1 MKYFYV
7 GGASVIFLKK
17 LSLNDDEKIYDML
30 QEIASNDNG
39 FHNKVNGMSYKE
51 FRKWLKKEY
60 AVDNGNLEKWM
71 VPQTSYWLYDDDK
84 PIGYGR
90 IRHYLNDNL
99 EKSGGHIG
107 YAIRS
112 TERGKGYGNTIL
124 TLLLEECKTLNI
136 GTVQIGANVDNIP
149 SNRII
154 LNHNGVLFRCSD
166 GKNFY
171 HINLNIK

>member
-1 MKYFYV
+1 M
-7 GGASVIFLKK
+7 IFLKK
-17 LSLNDDEKIYDML
+17 LSLNDDEKIYNML
-30 QEIASNDNG
+30 QEIACNDNG
-39 FHNKVNGMSYKE
+39 FHNKVNGMTYEE

-60 AVDNGNLEKWM
+60 AVDNGKLEKWM
-71 VPQTSYWLYDDDK
+71 APQTSYWLYDGDK
-84 PIGYGR
+84 PVGYGR

-99 EKSGGHIG
+99 EQTGGHIG

-136 GTVQIGANVDNIP
+136 ETVQIGANLDNTP
-149 SNRII
+149 SNKII
-154 LNHNGVLFRCSD
+154 LKHNGVLFRCSD

-171 HINLNIK
+171 HIKLNSR

>member
-1 MKYFYV
+1 M
-7 GGASVIFLKK
+7 IFLKK

-30 QEIASNDNG
+30 QEITCNDNG

-51 FRKWLKKEY
+51 FRKWLKKEF
-60 AVDNGNLEKWM
+60 AVDNGKLEKWM
-71 VPQTSYWLYDDDK
+71 VPQSSYWLYDDDK

-90 IRHYLNDNL
+90 IRHYLNENL
-99 EKSGGHIG
+99 EKTGGHIG

-112 TERGKGYGNTIL
+112 RERGKGYGNTIL

-136 GTVQIGANVDNIP
+136 ETVQIGANVDNIP